1 MESIDTKLMLRVKAG
16 DQSAFQELVE
26 RHKLSVL
33 NLCLRFTGNKTD
45 AEDLSQDV
53 FIRIFQAA
61 PTYEVRA
68 AFTTWVYR
76 ITVNLCL
83 NHQRRKKI
91 LQFFSLNHKSSPDSP
106 FDDREPKTPISEHPD
121 REFERKELQQLV
133 QDAIQSLPESQK
145 TVIILHRYQE
155 LSYQEIAA
163 VLDTTVSA
171 VESRLHRA
179 KQNLKKRLKYVMK

>member
-1 MESIDTKLMLRVKAG
+1 MESIDTKLMLRLSAG
-16 DQSAFQELVE
+16 DQDAFQELVE

-33 NLCLRFTGNKTD
+33 NLCLRFTGNKAD
-45 AEDLSQDV
+45 AEDLAQEV

-61 PTYEVRA
+61 PKYEVKA

-76 ITVNLCL
+76 IAVNLCL

-91 LQFFSLNHKSSPDSP
+91 LHFFSLNHKHSPNSQFDDWQPEVPVSEQPDS
-106 FDDREPKTPISEHPD
+106 
-121 REFERKELQQLV
+121 EFERKELQQLV
-133 QDAIQSLPESQK
+133 QQAIQSLPESQK
-145 TVIILHRYQE
+145 TVIILHRFHE

-179 KQNLKKRLKYVMK
+179 KQNLKKRLQYVMR